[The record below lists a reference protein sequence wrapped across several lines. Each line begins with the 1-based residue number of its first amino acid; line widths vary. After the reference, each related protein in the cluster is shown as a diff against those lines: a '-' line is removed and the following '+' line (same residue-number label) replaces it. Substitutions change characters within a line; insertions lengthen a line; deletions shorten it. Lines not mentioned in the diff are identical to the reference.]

1 MNDGTLARIDL
12 WRPVRAAAARSTKV
26 TVPPG
31 LDSPSPPPG
40 ELHVMGGTLGALVH
54 VLAYPG
60 VPVVGFVLGGL
71 VFFGLNEAFKDE

>member
-1 MNDGTLARIDL
+1 M
-12 WRPVRAAAARSTKV
+12 
-26 TVPPG
+26 PPG

-60 VPVVGFVLGGL
+60 VPVVGFVLDGL